1 MKSDNRMQQA
11 SVKSCKVNVQI
22 QHTSYGK
29 KDPSK
34 WNPTFFTS
42 MVEELYNVMRRQS
55 MNNLWVPMYNVVQS
69 NGQNWHQP
77 DDYNWCKHKGYLVS
91 ATMLQSKEA
100 DQNDT
105 GKQDKFAYQEQE
117 A

>member
-1 MKSDNRMQQA
+1 
-11 SVKSCKVNVQI
+11 
-22 QHTSYGK
+22 
-29 KDPSK
+29 
-34 WNPTFFTS
+34 
-42 MVEELYNVMRRQS
+42 
-55 MNNLWVPMYNVVQS
+55 
-69 NGQNWHQP
+69 
-77 DDYNWCKHKGYLVS
+77 VS